1 MRETT
6 LMRRV
11 MVIGCS
17 GAGKS
22 TLSRQLSTALRLPL
36 IGLDLHYWKAGWK
49 TTVRPEWRERV
60 AALVAAPE
68 WVMDG
73 NFAGTFDLR
82 MRRADMLIWLDFP
95 RMVCLRRVLARVI
108 RDHGRNRPDLPEGC
122 PEKFDLAF
130 LWYVWTFNAK
140 ERPLIAPAIARFGAH
155 LDVIALAD
163 DRQVDRFRATHGV
176 S

>member
-1 MRETT
+1 
-6 LMRRV
+6 MRRV
-11 MVIGCS
+11 LVIGCS

-22 TLSRQLSTALRLPL
+22 TLSRQLSAALQVPL

-49 TTVRPEWRERV
+49 PTIRQEWRERV
-60 AALVAAPE
+60 AGLVTAPE

-82 MRRADMLIWLDFP
+82 MPRADTLIWLDFP
-95 RMVCLRRVLARVI
+95 RTVCLRRVLGRVM

-122 PEKFDLAF
+122 PEKFDPTF

-140 ERPLIAPAIARFGAH
+140 ERPLIAPAIERFGAH
-155 LDVIALAD
+155 LEVIALAD
-163 DRQVDRFRATHGV
+163 DRQVERFRAMHGV